1 MGPESLGIEEE
12 TKVDTW
18 ISLRGENRIDFSG
31 GLGRGGYRNG
41 RMRWEWEREPE
52 LREGMQ
58 AEKVGIKG
66 HLKDGMGTQCSGNPK
81 IYEGDLH
88 IFL

>member
-18 ISLRGENRIDFSG
+18 ISLGGENRIDFSG
-31 GLGRGGYRNG
+31 GLRRGGYGNG
-41 RMRWEWEREPE
+41 RMRWEWEREIE

-58 AEKVGIKG
+58 TETAGIRG
-66 HLKDGMGTQCSGNPK
+66 
-81 IYEGDLH
+81 I
-88 IFL
+88 